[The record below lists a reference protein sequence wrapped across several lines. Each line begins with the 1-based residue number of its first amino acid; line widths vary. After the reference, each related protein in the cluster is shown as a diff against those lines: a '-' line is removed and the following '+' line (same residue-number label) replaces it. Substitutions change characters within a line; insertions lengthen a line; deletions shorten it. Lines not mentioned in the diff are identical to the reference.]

1 MENSQSEKQRQETAL
16 CRYAAVSW
24 IEQQVV
30 GGLPLSQALLQASE
44 RSWSGKA
51 YRAST
56 MEEWIYAYR
65 HRGFEGLKP
74 RGRSDRGVVRSLSPS
89 VREALE
95 SVRRKHPDLS
105 VRTLVKYLVKQGVLQ
120 AGQFSYPSI
129 YRWLQRAGLDP
140 RSLRQEMPLGQGP
153 TKAFE
158 APLANDIW
166 MADMMYGPVL
176 TLESGESVRTRLF
189 AILDDCSRLCV
200 AGKYYTSE
208 SLVCF
213 LDVFKTAVA
222 RRGIPTKLYADLGKV
237 FVSHHLQVI
246 CANLDCRLS
255 HAKPYAAW
263 SKGKI
268 ERFFLST
275 QTDFQQQ
282 LALAP
287 VGSVEELNR
296 RFWKW
301 LEREYHSRE
310 HSALGTSPANRFA
323 ERSGALRTVPD
334 LSELDRLFLMREK
347 RRVRKDA
354 TLSLCGTL
362 WEVNL
367 ALRGRVVDVHY
378 DPFNLKKVEVYFAD
392 RSFGPARACDKQLN
406 SRNFNSPS
414 SNYEA
419 DI

>member
-1 MENSQSEKQRQETAL
+1 METSHSEKQRQETAL
-16 CRYAAVSW
+16 GRYAAVSW
-24 IEQQVV
+24 IEQQVA
-30 GGLPLSQALLQASE
+30 GGLPLSQALLQAAE
-44 RSWSGKA
+44 RDWSGKT

-95 SVRRKHPDLS
+95 RVRREHPELS
-105 VRTLVKYLVKQGVLQ
+105 VRTLVEHLVKEGVLQ
-120 AGQFSYPSI
+120 TGQFSYPSI

-140 RSLRQEMPLGQGP
+140 RSLRRELPLGQGP

-222 RRGIPTKLYADLGKV
+222 RRGIPAKLYADLGKV
-237 FVSHHLQVI
+237 FVSHHLQVV
-246 CANLDCRLS
+246 CANLNCRLS

-263 SKGKI
+263 SKGKV
-268 ERFFLST
+268 ERFLLSV
-275 QTDFQQQ
+275 QTGFQQQ
-282 LALAP
+282 LALQP

-301 LEREYHSRE
+301 LEREYHPRE
-310 HSALGTSPANRFA
+310 HSALGTNPANRFA
-323 ERSGALRTVPD
+323 ERSGALRMVSDPA
-334 LSELDRLFLMREK
+334 ELDRLFLMHEK

-354 TLSLCGTL
+354 TLSLRGQL
-362 WEVNL
+362 WEVDL

-378 DPFNLKKVEVYFAD
+378 DPFNLQKVEIYFAD
-392 RSFGPARACDKQLN
+392 RCFGRARACDKQLN
-406 SRNFNSPS
+406 ARTFNTPN
-414 SNYEA
+414 NYEA
-419 DI
+419 EF